1 MITIAPALGTVFVLG
16 VVAVTTTDCNS
27 VREPVRNH
35 FTGSAD
41 KDNPTPPEIRCTAA
55 QTNDGQP
62 IVRLQIRNVG
72 TETIHILADRG
83 MPYQLARDSNTL
95 VIVQG
100 INKPETDVVYEMAG
114 VPSTRPLAPGRGL
127 AWDVPV
133 GRKMLQDHYLRR
145 PAPASLQHGTI
156 HVRCEVGW
164 GPLPTRPDKMS
175 LDEVLAWQR
184 IEGYGPFDIVLP

>member
-1 MITIAPALGTVFVLG
+1 MSTMTPALGAAFMLG
-16 VVAVTTTDCNS
+16 IVSLTSMGCNS
-27 VREPVRNH
+27 AHEPVRNH
-35 FTGSAD
+35 IIGSAD
-41 KDNPTPPEIRCTAA
+41 KDNLVPPEIRCTAA
-55 QTNDGQP
+55 EPHDGQV

-72 TETIHILADRG
+72 TETIHILADPG

-95 VIVQG
+95 VIIQG
-100 INKPETDVVYEMAG
+100 INKPEADVVYEMAG
-114 VPSTRPLAPGRGL
+114 VPSTRPLTPGRGL
-127 AWDVPV
+127 AWDVPI
-133 GRKMLQDHYLRR
+133 GSKMLQDHYLRR

-164 GPLPTRPDKMS
+164 GPLPTRTDQMS